1 MAAFAAALGGP
12 AAVCAQDSRTAS
24 LEKLR
29 AEKAQTL
36 RPYQP
41 GTIEKALLFIE
52 REDPMR
58 KIAPRNGFF
67 VEYGYSAKPVGSGMG
82 FGAGFRHDL
91 FDRRA
96 RAVVE
101 AGATWRHYRMVRG
114 DFSVPSL
121 AGGRLELGVE
131 GIDRHEPEEDF
142 YGLGGASLE
151 RDRVSFLFDRPAVS
165 ARRSGPAGIRASLP
179 SRSASAT
186 RTHPD

>member
-1 MAAFAAALGGP
+1 MFRRTASAALLAAALVSP
-12 AAVCAQDSRTAS
+12 ASLSAQDSRAAS

-29 AEKAQTL
+29 EEKAQTL
-36 RPYQP
+36 HPYQP
-41 GTIEKALLFIE
+41 GTIEKALLFVE
-52 REDPMR
+52 RVDPLR

-82 FGAGFRHDL
+82 VGGGFRHDL

-96 RAVVE
+96 RAIVE

-131 GIDRHEPEEDF
+131 GSDRHEPEEDF

-151 RDRVSFLFDRPAVS
+151 
-165 ARRSGPAGIRASLP
+165 
-179 SRSASAT
+179 
-186 RTHPD
+186 